1 MSVLSFGLELVDIV
15 NPALLNRK
23 EIKIIAV
30 VISLVCRAEEFTVT
44 ELNAGLTISLKKK
57 KN

>member
-44 ELNAGLTISLKKK
+44 EMKL
-57 KN
+57 